1 MSTGLKLG
9 LGFLPPALQ
18 HFSFKFKSLSI
29 QGPQEKRLLF
39 GSLVYAGWRIIIRQA
54 MKKQTA
60 ILTLLV
66 FISTQL
72 FAWGPKG
79 HKVVG
84 AVAQSHLTEA
94 ARHNLQALLGDTSLA
109 SIATWADEV
118 RGNRPETFG
127 WHFVDIPKASGSFS
141 QARDC
146 YRPDEKYPSSKEDHH
161 NCIVDRISMFK
172 QVLGDPNA
180 SQADRVEALKF
191 LVHFVG
197 DIHQPLHAV
206 EEGRGGNDI
215 HVVEFGSPQCG
226 KGRCNFHFVW
236 DTALIE
242 HTGLSEEAYVAR
254 LEQLITARTLQSQ
267 ATGTPEEWA
276 NESYRW
282 AQKVWLNEG
291 GSVDEAYYQ
300 ANIGIVDERLA
311 LAGLRLAALLNEVLG
326 QAPEKPSI
334 KSPS

>member
-1 MSTGLKLG
+1 
-9 LGFLPPALQ
+9 
-18 HFSFKFKSLSI
+18 
-29 QGPQEKRLLF
+29 
-39 GSLVYAGWRIIIRQA
+39 LVYAGWQGYHRFA

-60 ILTLLV
+60 ALTLLIFV
-66 FISTQL
+66 STQL

-84 AVAQSHLTEA
+84 AVAQSHLTETA
-94 ARHNLQALLGDTSLA
+94 KHNLQSLLGDANLA
-109 SIATWADEV
+109 SIANWADEIKS
-118 RGNRPETFG
+118 NRPETFG
-127 WHFVDIPKASGSFS
+127 WHFVDIPKGAESFS
-141 QARDC
+141 QPRDC
-146 YRPDEKYPSSKEDHH
+146 YRPDEKYPSSKDDHH
-161 NCIVDRISMFK
+161 NCVVDRISMFK
-172 QVLGDPNA
+172 QVLGDQNA
-180 SQADRVEALKF
+180 SQADRIEALKF

-242 HTGLSEEAYVAR
+242 HTGLSEEDYVTR
-254 LEQLITARTLQSQ
+254 LEQLIAARNLQSK
-267 ATGTPEEWA
+267 ATGTPEDWA

-300 ANIGIVDERLA
+300 SNIGVVDERLA
-311 LAGLRLAALLNEVLG
+311 LAGLRLASLLNDVLG
-326 QAPEKPSI
+326 KTPEQPASKLPA
-334 KSPS
+334 

>member
-9 LGFLPPALQ
+9 LGFLPRPGNI
-18 HFSFKFKSLSI
+18 SLSNSSLFLFR
-29 QGPQEKRLLF
+29 GPQEKPLLF
-39 GSLVYAGWRIIIRQA
+39 GSLVYAGWQIIIRQA

-94 ARHNLQALLGDTSLA
+94 ARHNLQALLGDASLA
-109 SIATWADEV
+109 SIANWADEV

-180 SQADRVEALKF
+180 SQADRIEALKF

-226 KGRCNFHFVW
+226 KGRCNFHFVC

-267 ATGTPEEWA
+267 ATGTPEDWA

-282 AQKVWLNEG
+282 AQKAWLNDG
-291 GSVDEAYYQ
+291 GAVDEAYYQ

-326 QAPEKPSI
+326 QAPEKPSV

>member
-1 MSTGLKLG
+1 
-9 LGFLPPALQ
+9 
-18 HFSFKFKSLSI
+18 
-29 QGPQEKRLLF
+29 
-39 GSLVYAGWRIIIRQA
+39 
-54 MKKQTA
+54 MKKQIA
-60 ILTLLV
+60 VLTLLI
-66 FISTQL
+66 FLSTQS

-84 AVAQSHLTEA
+84 AIAQSHLTES
-94 ARHNLQALLGDTSLA
+94 ARLNLQSLLGDASLA
-109 SIATWADEV
+109 SLANWADEV
-118 RGNRPETFG
+118 KGKRPETFG
-127 WHFVDIPKASGSFS
+127 WHFVDIPKDAGTFS

-146 YRPDEKYPSSKEDHH
+146 YRPDEKYPSSKDDHH

-172 QVLGDPNA
+172 QILGDQSAP
-180 SQADRVEALKF
+180 QADRIEALKF

-206 EEGRGGNDI
+206 EDGRGGNDI

-236 DTALIE
+236 DISLIE
-242 HTGLSEEAYVAR
+242 HAGLSEQDYVTR
-254 LEQLITARTLQSQ
+254 LEQLIVARNLSTK
-267 ATGTPEEWA
+267 AIGTPEDWA

-291 GSVDEAYYQ
+291 GAVDESYYQ

-311 LAGLRLAALLNEVLG
+311 LAGLRLASVLNEVLG
-326 QAPEKPSI
+326 KTAAPPAVKP
-334 KSPS
+334 PA